1 MYVCT
6 LREPSRACRAYRD
19 TIHLFDLAYDDDTL
33 FIESHWNRFVQ
44 CARLLD
50 AVLSEFGIDLSL
62 AKTAWMMVSGCDR
75 DNDAAPFPG
84 ARLLTIRGVPVPRT
98 VPFRYLGSRVARRI
112 GLAWGAYGHLK
123 HVWTSRQLSRAVR
136 ASVLSSCVAS
146 VLLFGCE
153 SWTLRAWHWNRTW
166 MAFVQGVSGVTWRQQ
181 RDQRLSADSLL
192 QGCGLPSLHTMI
204 YRKIA
209 RWLGRVSRQTPGVS
223 GRTCPPSSEQST
235 RLLRSPRLAS
245 NAWGRY
251 PCMALLAL
259 DGAAARLCSQNVY
272 CHTYPTAASSSCPS

>member
-6 LREPSRACRAYRD
+6 LREPSRACRAYGD
-19 TIHLFDLAYDDDTL
+19 TMHLFDLAYDDDTL

-50 AVLSEFGIDLSL
+50 AVLFEFGIDLSL

-98 VPFRYLGSRVARRI
+98 VPFRYLGSLVARRI
-112 GLAWGAYGHLK
+112 GLAWGAYVK
-123 HVWTSRQLSRAVR
+123 HVWTSRQLFRAVR

-153 SWTLRAWHWNRTW
+153 SWTLRAWRWNAFNRTW

-192 QGCGLPSLHTMI
+192 QGCGLPSLRTMI
-204 YRKIA
+204 YREIA
-209 RWLGRVSRQTPGVS
+209 RWLGRVSRQTPG
-223 GRTCPPSSEQST
+223 TP
-235 RLLRSPRLAS
+235 RLLNSPHAS
-245 NAWGRY
+245 
-251 PCMALLAL
+251 C
-259 DGAAARLCSQNVY
+259 ARLVLQAMPGFDIRV
-272 CHTYPTAASSSCPS
+272 